1 MSAPTPW
8 APVAADASVSM
19 LRAIVDT
26 ALDPD
31 YARVAARPVPQS
43 RQQGAGARPGPGT
56 WAIVVFTAAGIAL
69 GVAVADVR
77 ATTVPLARQ
86 ARDVLE
92 ERVQQR
98 VVLTDNAEN
107 RVSALRAD
115 IAGLTSGQAP
125 AERAADR
132 QALDLAA
139 ASSAV
144 SGPGITITLDDAEG
158 ARGIAADPD
167 GGDLGRV
174 LDRDLQ
180 QVVNGLWAS
189 GAEAVA
195 INDQRLTSTSAI
207 RSAGEAILVDYRPLE
222 PPYRVSAIG
231 DPNQL
236 RANFGDSA
244 SGLALRTLADT
255 YGLRFDIVD
264 SDRLDLPAGS
274 ATVLRVARPAITKE
288 PGS

>member
-1 MSAPTPW
+1 MTAPTPW
-8 APVAADASVSM
+8 APASADASVSM

-31 YARVAARPVPQS
+31 YERVAAQPDRKKRPP
-43 RQQGAGARPGPGT
+43 RPGPGT
-56 WAIVVFTAAGIAL
+56 WGVIVFVVAGLVLGIAI
-69 GVAVADVR
+69 ADVR

-92 ERVQQR
+92 QRVRDR
-98 VVLTDNAEN
+98 VVLTDTAEN
-107 RVSALRAD
+107 KVAALRDDVA
-115 IAGLTSGQAP
+115 ALT
-125 AERAADR
+125 ERRDTAADGVDR
-132 QALDLAA
+132 EALELGA
-139 ASSAV
+139 ASTAV

-158 ARGIAADPD
+158 SRAGADPS
-167 GGDLGRV
+167 GESNLGRV

-180 QVVNGLWAS
+180 QVVNGLWAA
-189 GAEAVA
+189 GADAIA

-231 DPNQL
+231 DPEEL
-236 RANFGDSA
+236 RSGFTQGP

-274 ATVLRVARPAITKE
+274 ATVLRVARPVPPKE
-288 PGS
+288 TRP